1 MLKLCGFPA
10 SNYHN
15 KVKLALLE
23 KNLAFEEEIVY
34 PSKDPALYAASPM
47 GKVPFLRTDR
57 GAIAESQVILDYLE
71 DAYPAHPLYPADP
84 YERARVR
91 EIITI
96 LELHLELVVRR
107 VYGEAFFGGKAP
119 DPVKTEVE
127 KLLVKG
133 LTALASRSDF
143 SAFAAGEAFT
153 AADCAASMHLP
164 GLAFATKVVFGRDML
179 AELLPAAKAYT
190 KRIGER
196 PTVARVNEE
205 RKAGLAGFND
215 YIAAKSKGGS

>member
-15 KVKLALLE
+15 KVKLALYE
-23 KNLAFEEEIVY
+23 KNVPFEEEIVY
-34 PSKDPALYAASPM
+34 PSKDPALLAASPL

-57 GAIAESQVILDYLE
+57 GPIAESQVILDYLE

-91 EIITI
+91 ELITI

-107 VYGEAFFGGKAP
+107 IYGEAFFGGKAT
-119 DPVKTEVE
+119 DAVKTEVE

-133 LTALASRSDF
+133 LTALGRRSDF
-143 SAFAAGEAFT
+143 SAFAAGDTFT
-153 AADCAASMHLP
+153 AADCAAAMHLP
-164 GLAFATKVVFGRDML
+164 GLAFATKAVLGRDML
-179 AELLPAAKAYT
+179 AELHPAAKAYT
-190 KRIGER
+190 KRIAER
-196 PTVARVNEE
+196 PAVARVNEE
-205 RKAGLAGFND
+205 RKAGLAEFNA
-215 YIAAKSKGGS
+215 YVAAKSKA

>member
-15 KVKLALLE
+15 KVKLALYE
-23 KNLAFEEEIVY
+23 KGVAFEEEIVY
-34 PSKDPALYAASPM
+34 PSKDPALLAASPM

-57 GAIAESQVILDYLE
+57 GPIAESQVILDYLE
-71 DAYPAHPLYPADP
+71 DAYPEHPLYPADP
-84 YERARVR
+84 YDRGRVR
-91 EIITI
+91 EIISI

-107 VYGEAFFGGKAP
+107 IYGEAFFGGKAA
-119 DPVKTEVE
+119 DAVKTEVE

-133 LTALASRSDF
+133 LAALAARSDF
-143 SAFAAGEAFT
+143 SAFAAGSAFT

-164 GLAFATKVVFGRDML
+164 GLAFATKAVLGKDLL
-179 AELLPAAKAYT
+179 AECHPAAKAYS
-190 KRIGER
+190 KRILER

-205 RKAGLAGFND
+205 RKAGLAEFNA
-215 YIAAKSKGGS
+215 YIAAKSKS